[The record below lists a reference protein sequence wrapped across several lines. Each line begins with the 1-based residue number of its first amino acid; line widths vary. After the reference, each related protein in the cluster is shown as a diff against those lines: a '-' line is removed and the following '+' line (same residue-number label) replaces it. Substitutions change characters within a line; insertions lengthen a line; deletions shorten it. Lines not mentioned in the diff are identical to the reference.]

1 MVTFLGK
8 NMNFGYGV
16 LGIGMHNYY
25 VFNDG
30 NSNKQLLDT
39 YLTLKFLKS
48 EMKFVLFYSKSPI
61 ITIFILRMS
70 NVI

>member
-1 MVTFLGK
+1 
-8 NMNFGYGV
+8 MNFGYGV

-48 EMKFVLFYSKSPI
+48 EKKFVLHYP
-61 ITIFILRMS
+61 
-70 NVI
+70 

>member
-30 NSNKQLLDT
+30 NSNKQLLDAYMT
-39 YLTLKFLKS
+39 YMKFLKS
-48 EMKFVLFYSKSPI
+48 EIKFVLFYSIPN
-61 ITIFILRMS
+61 FILRMS

>member
-48 EMKFVLFYSKSPI
+48 EKKFVLHYP
-61 ITIFILRMS
+61 
-70 NVI
+70 